1 MEFLLGV
8 GNGHAD
14 GGTAVHRLDN
24 AGNRGGAGETVNV
37 LFRVVHPVPLGGIHP
52 QAGDEPLGQVLI
64 HGDARTEIARAG
76 VRDAQK
82 LKGRLNPA
90 VLAAGAVEAQEDDV
104 RQLAQ
109 LQHALA
115 EHALALPLAG
125 GRNGFQIGCGGV
137 HLFPRLGNGL
147 VKVSF
152 HRTGVIL
159 QAEVHIHQGRLMAH
173 GPQCFRDHG
182 ARGERHVSLRA

>member
-1 MEFLLGV
+1 MKLFLGV

-14 GGTAVHRLDN
+14 GGTAVHRLDD
-24 AGNRGGAGETVNV
+24 AGHPGGAGEMVHV
-37 LFRVVHPVPLGGIHP
+37 LFRVVHPLPAGGVHP
-52 QAGDEPLGQVLI
+52 QTPDEPLGQVLI
-64 HGDARTEIARAG
+64 HGNARTEIARAG

-125 GRNGFQIGCGGV
+125 GRNGFQIGCSGI
-137 HLFPRLGNGL
+137 HFLSRLGNRL
-147 VKVSF
+147 VKVIF
-152 HRTGVIL
+152 HRAGIIL

-173 GPQCFRDHG
+173 GPQRFRDHG